1 MLNTPYPFQQ
11 KVKRNPSTYQAYEVP
26 DLGNF
31 RFCADNVCNTQLN
44 AWLES
49 CTPSCTP
56 TATSASAWVELTSSI
71 AGSGGTLTIYFVL
84 QSLSTTF
91 DGNFWGEAPNIP
103 GTYGTN
109 DNGANVFNSYDNF
122 AGTTLSNKWTTVKSS
137 GGSVAV
143 NNRANFYNFNLVRL
157 GLHQCCATGLSA
169 GCRVF
174 TWLGGRR
181 GCRARGVTYF
191 VTETVMSRSTTDQ
204 FSLFT
209 VLEKVFFE
217 SKFPH
222 TCKH

>member
-1 MLNTPYPFQQ
+1 MESVHVP
-11 KVKRNPSTYQAYEVP
+11 RIRSP

-31 RFCADNVCNTQLN
+31 RFCADNVCTTQLN

-56 TATSASAWVELTSSI
+56 TATSASAWVKLTSSI

-174 TWLGGRR
+174 TWSRR
-181 GCRARGVTYF
+181 AAWMSSSGCHLLRHR
-191 VTETVMSRSTTDQ
+191 TVMSRSTTDQ

-209 VLEKVFFE
+209 VLEKVFSNRNFR
-217 SKFPH
+217 
-222 TCKH
+222 TLVNID

>member
-31 RFCADNVCNTQLN
+31 RFCADNVCTTQLN

-56 TATSASAWVELTSSI
+56 TAISASAWLKLTSSI

-84 QSLSTTF
+84 RSLSTTF

-174 TWLGGRR
+174 TWSRR
-181 GCRARGVTYF
+181 AAWMSSSGCHLLRHRNGYV
-191 VTETVMSRSTTDQ
+191 
-204 FSLFT
+204 SLYNGS
-209 VLEKVFFE
+209 VLLVHRPRESFFE